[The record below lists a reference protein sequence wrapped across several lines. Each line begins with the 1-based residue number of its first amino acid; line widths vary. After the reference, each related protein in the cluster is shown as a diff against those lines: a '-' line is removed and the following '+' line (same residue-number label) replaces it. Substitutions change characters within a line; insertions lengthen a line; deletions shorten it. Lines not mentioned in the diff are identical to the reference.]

1 MIKKS
6 KIQEIFE
13 KVLKEKESEY
23 TDKKLDEIRKEREY
37 IESVVNEGIKKSEN
51 IKIEILSK
59 LIFKRK

>member
-23 TDKKLDEIRKEREY
+23 TDEKLDKIRKEREY
-37 IESVVNEGIKKSEN
+37 IESVVNEGIKNYKN

-59 LIFKRK
+59 TNF